1 MSDSEDSIIGWK
13 CLSVDDDKSWSDA
26 LSYWFTEDQIDTYD
40 FGRYIYSLGN
50 LNIPIDESL
59 NLKDWQK
66 YDTTDVNLILNKEQ
80 LYWIHIESEIE
91 ESTQHAVTMK
101 VLR

>member
-1 MSDSEDSIIGWK
+1 MD
-13 CLSVDDDKSWSDA
+13 DA
-26 LSYWFTEDQIDTYD
+26 LSYWFTEDQIDAYD

-66 YDTTDVNLILNKEQ
+66 YDITDVNLILNKEQ
-80 LYWIHIESEIE
+80 LYWIHIESKLRKARR
-91 ESTQHAVTMK
+91 TLAKGPK
-101 VLR
+101 VNWKVEYKDILTGGTLRWRYKN